1 MLHPWRRPGVGS
13 RPSRLGLALVATL
26 LAVLSVGTGMA
37 SSSAAAPVAAP
48 AIGSVA
54 TAVPASSANP
64 YSDPLWLPLRSPA
77 TISCVK
83 TNCANSSGD
92 WHGYW
97 AIDFLG
103 KLGDPVYAAGAGV
116 FHIGAN
122 QKSCSSSGLTDGVW
136 GWVDHGG
143 GRVTKYTHFDHVV
156 ATEGQLVTPTTI
168 IGRMGHWGDVAP
180 CTTNYLHFE
189 VRENGVTGPRV
200 EPRRL
205 QACTSSGVVSLPQ
218 SLGVSSFDHL
228 GKGAATTPSTT
239 DGCIPTSVLATPAKP
254 TLSVASANAAAKL
267 SWGTPPSGTDQVRV
281 KREVWSPSL
290 QRYGAPTYSSYAG
303 TTTGATVSGLTNART
318 YRFTVALH
326 NAKGYSAW
334 ATSRTVIPATVPAA
348 PVAPR
353 YLTAPTPDYAH
364 YGWNKAVDNGSPLLR
379 YTTQVRCYRSGKFTA
394 WKTAT
399 TAPTVFYYN
408 HRGLTGYTS
417 CQVRVRAEN
426 KLGPSVWSVVST
438 LRKSAG

>member
-1 MLHPWRRPGVGS
+1 MSLLNPRRRSGAGA

-26 LAVLSVGTGMA
+26 LAVLSVGTGVA
-37 SSSAAAPVAAP
+37 SSSAAPP
-48 AIGSVA
+48 AIGSVP

-83 TNCANSSGD
+83 TNCQNSEGD

-143 GRVTKYTHFDHVV
+143 GRVTKYTHFDQLV
-156 ATEGQLVTPTTI
+156 ATEGQLVTPTTV
-168 IGRMGHWGDVAP
+168 IGKMGHWGDIAP

-189 VRENGVTGPRV
+189 VREAGVTGPRV

-205 QACTSSGVVSLPQ
+205 QACTSAGLVSLPQ
-218 SLGVSSFDHL
+218 SLGVSSFDDL
-228 GKGAATTPSTT
+228 AKGQAMTPSAS

-254 TLSVASANAAAKL
+254 TLSVASANAAARL

-281 KREVWSPSL
+281 MREVWSPSL
-290 QRYGAPTYSSYAG
+290 KTYGAPTYSSYAG

-318 YRFTVALH
+318 YRFTIALH
-326 NAKGYSAW
+326 NPQGYSAW
-334 ATSRTVIPATVPAA
+334 ATSRTVIPATVPSV
-348 PVAPR
+348 PKAPR
-353 YLTAPTPDYAH
+353 FLTAPTRDYAH
-364 YGWNKAVDNGSPLLR
+364 YGWYKSTDNGAPMAR
-379 YTTQVRCYRSGKFTA
+379 YTTQVRCYKNSVWTA
-394 WKTAT
+394 WKTAYT
-399 TAPTVFYYN
+399 TPSVYYYN
-408 HRGLTGYTS
+408 HRGLTGQTS
-417 CQVRVRAEN
+417 CQLRVRAEN
-426 KLGPSVWSVVST
+426 TVGASAWSVIST
-438 LRKSAG
+438 LRKSA